1 MNFLSAVNP
10 DGLDSESAAASQT
23 RRDAYGAEPAHV
35 WEALLGHLPSYRA
48 YLTWFELRDA
58 VAPYIGDRAV
68 ALFSYA
74 ISEANDCL
82 VWSAYFRRSL
92 SESGENP
99 DNPSV
104 TETEQ
109 LLIEWGRLIATHPA
123 SIDGDFYDR
132 LEHAFSP
139 TLRIALLA
147 FAGLTI
153 ALNVVT
159 TVGKVPI
166 DDSLLAFRK
175 PGDRRSN

>member
-1 MNFLSAVNP
+1 MNFLSAAS
-10 DGLDSESAAASQT
+10 LDSLDSVSATASES
-23 RRDAYGAEPAHV
+23 RREVQGAEPAHL
-35 WEALLGHLPSYRA
+35 WAALLGHLPSYHA
-48 YLTWFELRDA
+48 YLQWFEVRDS

-74 ISEANDCL
+74 ISEASDCL
-82 VWSAYFRRSL
+82 VWSAYFRRTL

-99 DNPSV
+99 DSPSV

-109 LLIEWGRLIATHPA
+109 LLIEWGRQIASHPA

-132 LEHAFSP
+132 LEQAFSP

-147 FAGLTI
+147 FAGLTV

-159 TVGKVPI
+159 TVGKVQI
-166 DDSLLAFRK
+166 DDSLLPFRK
-175 PGDRRSN
+175 PGDQRNN

>member
-10 DGLDSESAAASQT
+10 DGLDPASAIASET
-23 RRDAYGAEPAHV
+23 RREAHGAEPAYV
-35 WEALLGHLPSYRA
+35 WEALLGHTPSYHA
-48 YLTWFELRDA
+48 YLQWFEVRDA

-82 VWSAYFRRSL
+82 VWSAYFRRTL
-92 SESGENP
+92 SESGEDP
-99 DNPSV
+99 DHPSV

-109 LLIEWGRLIATHPA
+109 LLIEWGRLIARHPT
-123 SIDGDFYDR
+123 SIGSDFYDR
-132 LEHAFSP
+132 LQQSFSP
-139 TLRIALLA
+139 TLRVALLS
-147 FAGLTI
+147 FAGLTV
-153 ALNVVT
+153 ALNVVA

-175 PGDRRSN
+175 LGDQRSN

>member
-1 MNFLSAVNP
+1 MDFLDAAHL
-10 DGLDSESAAASQT
+10 DRLDSESAAASAA
-23 RRDAYGAEPAHV
+23 RREAYGAEPAHV

-48 YLTWFELRDA
+48 YLTWFEVRDA

-82 VWSAYFRRSL
+82 VWSAFFRRAI

-99 DNPSV
+99 DSPSV

-109 LLIEWGRLIATHPA
+109 LLIDWGRLIATQPA

-132 LEHAFSP
+132 LEQAFSP

-147 FAGLTI
+147 FSGLTI

>member
-1 MNFLSAVNP
+1 MNFLHSAHLNS
-10 DGLDSESAAASQT
+10 LDAESAAASET
-23 RRDAYGAEPAHV
+23 RRAAYGAEPIHVWDALLAHV
-35 WEALLGHLPSYRA
+35 PSYRA
-48 YLTWFELRDA
+48 YLQWFEVRDS

-109 LLIEWGRLIATHPA
+109 LLIEWGRVIATHPA
-123 SIDGDFYDR
+123 SIDGDFYER
-132 LEHAFSP
+132 LEQAFSP

-147 FAGLTI
+147 FAGLTV

>member
-1 MNFLSAVNP
+1 MNFLTAANS
-10 DGLDSESAAASQT
+10 DSLDSESAAAGET
-23 RRDAYGAEPAHV
+23 RREAYGEEPAYV

-48 YLTWFELRDA
+48 YLTWFEVRDA

-82 VWSAYFRRSL
+82 VWSAYFRRTL

-104 TETEQ
+104 TEAEQ
-109 LLIEWGRLIATHPA
+109 LLIEWGRLIATNPA

-132 LEHAFSP
+132 LEQAFSP

-147 FAGLTI
+147 FAGLTV

-159 TVGKVPI
+159 TVGRVQI
-166 DDSLLAFRK
+166 DDSLLPFRK
-175 PGDRRSN
+175 PGDRRSH

>member
-68 ALFSYA
+68 CLFSYA

-123 SIDGDFYDR
+123 SIDGDFYAR

>member
-1 MNFLSAVNP
+1 MNFLCAVNP
-10 DGLDSESAAASQT
+10 DGLDSANAIASGT
-23 RRDAYGAEPAHV
+23 RREPHGAEPAHV
-35 WEALLGHLPSYRA
+35 WKALLGHPPSYHA
-48 YLTWFELRDA
+48 YLQWFEVRDA

-92 SESGENP
+92 TESGENP
-99 DNPSV
+99 DHPSV

-123 SIDGDFYDR
+123 SIGSDFYER
-132 LEHAFSP
+132 LEQSFSP
-139 TLRIALLA
+139 TLRVALIS
-147 FAGLTI
+147 FAGLTV
-153 ALNVVT
+153 ALNVVA

-175 PGDRRSN
+175 PGDKRNN

>member
-1 MNFLSAVNP
+1 MNFLGAAHLDS
-10 DGLDSESAAASQT
+10 LDSESAAASET
-23 RRDAYGAEPAHV
+23 RREAYGAEPAHV
-35 WEALLGHLPSYRA
+35 WEALLCHLPSYHA
-48 YLTWFELRDA
+48 YLTWFEVRDA

-74 ISEANDCL
+74 ISDANDCL
-82 VWSAYFRRSL
+82 VWSAYFRRSI

-109 LLIEWGRLIATHPA
+109 LLIDWGRLIATHPA
-123 SIDGDFYDR
+123 SINGDFYNR
-132 LEHAFSP
+132 LELAFSP
-139 TLRIALLA
+139 TLRIALLG
-147 FAGLTI
+147 FAGLTV

-159 TVGKVPI
+159 TVGKVQI

-175 PGDRRSN
+175 PGDGRRT

>member
-23 RRDAYGAEPAHV
+23 RRDAYGAEPTHV